1 MANQITQEIH
11 MIRGDWLIEAITAI
25 ILNQAHWTP
34 IPTTPTHL
42 TPQTQGRFH
51 WDTQTWWTDAGETTN
66 NPPLQMHVYS
76 PPETRINYPGEH
88 WTITPTWLHT
98 LFNELEANNTL
109 NAVYQHATNNTTNTI
124 AYYNDTH
131 KRVTWGNVP
140 HDLRIAALTA
150 SSYMPYNPDLNYLT
164 PK

>member
-1 MANQITQEIH
+1 MASQITTQIH

-25 ILNQAHWTP
+25 NRGQAHWKP
-34 IPTTPTHL
+34 IPTNPSHL
-42 TPQTQGRFH
+42 PPHTQGRYH
-51 WDTQTWWTDAGETTN
+51 QPTNTWWTHAGETTT

-98 LFNELEANNTL
+98 LFNELNDNNTL
-109 NAVYQHATNNTTNTI
+109 HAVQQHATNNTTSTI
-124 AYYNDTH
+124 AHYNDTH
-131 KRVTWGNVP
+131 KHVIWGNVP

-150 SSYMPYNPDLNYLT
+150 SNHMPYNPLLNYLT
-164 PK
+164 EK